1 MHFYKRW
8 NNITG
13 WAVFAVAAMV
23 YLMTMEPVSSLW
35 DCSEFIATS
44 YKLEV
49 GHPPG
54 APLFMM
60 LARLATL
67 FAFGNPDYVGIAVN
81 AKNSLASAFC
91 ILFMFWT
98 VTHLGRRIYSAQGRE
113 LTDANMWTVLGAGAV
128 GALAYTFTDT
138 FWFSAVEGEVYALS
152 SMFTALVV
160 WLMLKWEEQA
170 DEPHSSRWIVL
181 IAYLMGLSIGVHIL
195 NLLTAK
201 FAILPV
207 LYFPS
212 LDRVFGV
219 LVEDSAFLATCL
231 AYSARLL
238 FFGWLGGAVVGMLTG
253 IGIGFNKTF
262 AYWVQPLVRVLG
274 PIPSTAWIPLVL
286 IAFPTAISASAFLI
300 ALAVWFPTTVLTSSG
315 IASIPNSYF
324 EVSST
329 LGAGSFYRI
338 AKVGIPAAMPHMFLG
353 LFNGTCSSFIT
364 LVTAEM
370 LGAKYGIGWYIN
382 WKKEMMAY
390 ANVYA
395 GLIIIA
401 VTFFILIT
409 LLFKFRDRVLAWQ
422 KGVIKW

>member
-1 MHFYKRW
+1 MKHFTKVLPILSIALALILDIVLPD
-8 NNITG
+8 NLQHP
-13 WAVFAVAAMV
+13 AAEHP
-23 YLMTMEPVSSLW
+23 Y
-35 DCSEFIATS
+35 FI
-44 YKLEV
+44 
-49 GHPPG
+49 
-54 APLFMM
+54 
-60 LARLATL
+60 RL
-67 FAFGNPDYVGIAVN
+67 
-81 AKNSLASAFC
+81 
-91 ILFMFWT
+91 
-98 VTHLGRRIYSAQGRE
+98 
-113 LTDANMWTVLGAGAV
+113 LGA
-128 GALAYTFTDT
+128 
-138 FWFSAVEGEVYALS
+138 
-152 SMFTALVV
+152 ALVV
-160 WLMLKWEEQA
+160 Y
-170 DEPHSSRWIVL
+170 L
-181 IAYLMGLSIGVHIL
+181 IFFAVSFFRPSLREKLEYKAYFYAGAALFLNIL
-195 NLLTAK
+195 NLLTVK

-219 LVEDSAFLATCL
+219 LFEDSAFLAKCL

-238 FFGWLGGAVVGMLTG
+238 FIGWFCGAIVGMLTG
-253 IGIGFNKTF
+253 IAIGFSKTF
-262 AYWVQPLVRVLG
+262 SYWVQPLVRVLG
-274 PIPSTAWIPLVL
+274 PIPSTAWIPIVL
-286 IAFPTAISASAFLI
+286 IAFPSAVSASAFLI

-315 IASIPNSYF
+315 IAAIPNAYF

-382 WKKEMMAY
+382 WQKEMMAY

-409 LLFKFRDRVLAWQ
+409 LLFKFRDHVLAWQ

>member
-1 MHFYKRW
+1 MKHFTKVLPILSIALALILDIVLPD
-8 NNITG
+8 NLQHP
-13 WAVFAVAAMV
+13 AAEHP
-23 YLMTMEPVSSLW
+23 Y
-35 DCSEFIATS
+35 FIW
-44 YKLEV
+44 L
-49 GHPPG
+49 
-54 APLFMM
+54 
-60 LARLATL
+60 
-67 FAFGNPDYVGIAVN
+67 
-81 AKNSLASAFC
+81 
-91 ILFMFWT
+91 
-98 VTHLGRRIYSAQGRE
+98 
-113 LTDANMWTVLGAGAV
+113 LGA
-128 GALAYTFTDT
+128 
-138 FWFSAVEGEVYALS
+138 
-152 SMFTALVV
+152 ALVV
-160 WLMLKWEEQA
+160 YLIFFAVSFFRPSLREKLEYKA
-170 DEPHSSRWIVL
+170 YFYAGAALVL
-181 IAYLMGLSIGVHIL
+181 NIL
-195 NLLTAK
+195 NLLTVK

-219 LVEDSAFLATCL
+219 LFEDSAFLAKCL

-238 FFGWLGGAVVGMLTG
+238 FIGWFCGAIVGMLTG
-253 IGIGFNKTF
+253 IAIGFSKTF
-262 AYWVQPLVRVLG
+262 SYWVQPLVRVLG
-274 PIPSTAWIPLVL
+274 PIPSTAWIPIVL
-286 IAFPTAISASAFLI
+286 IAFPSAVSASAFLI

-315 IASIPNSYF
+315 IAAIPNAYF

-382 WKKEMMAY
+382 WQKEMMAY

-409 LLFKFRDRVLAWQ
+409 LLFKFRDHVLAWQ

>member
-1 MHFYKRW
+1 MKHFTKVLPILSIALALILDIVLPD
-8 NNITG
+8 NLQHP
-13 WAVFAVAAMV
+13 AAEHP
-23 YLMTMEPVSSLW
+23 Y
-35 DCSEFIATS
+35 FIW
-44 YKLEV
+44 L
-49 GHPPG
+49 
-54 APLFMM
+54 
-60 LARLATL
+60 
-67 FAFGNPDYVGIAVN
+67 
-81 AKNSLASAFC
+81 
-91 ILFMFWT
+91 
-98 VTHLGRRIYSAQGRE
+98 
-113 LTDANMWTVLGAGAV
+113 LGA
-128 GALAYTFTDT
+128 
-138 FWFSAVEGEVYALS
+138 
-152 SMFTALVV
+152 ALVV
-160 WLMLKWEEQA
+160 Y
-170 DEPHSSRWIVL
+170 L
-181 IAYLMGLSIGVHIL
+181 IFFAVSFFRPSLREKLEYKAYFYAGAALFLNIL
-195 NLLTAK
+195 NLLTVK

-219 LVEDSAFLATCL
+219 LFEDSAFLAKCL

-238 FFGWLGGAVVGMLTG
+238 FIGWFCGAIVGMLTG
-253 IGIGFNKTF
+253 IAIGFNKTF
-262 AYWVQPLVRVLG
+262 SYWVQPLVRVLG
-274 PIPSTAWIPLVL
+274 PIPSTAWIPIVL
-286 IAFPTAISASAFLI
+286 IAFPSAVSASAFLI

-315 IASIPNSYF
+315 IAAIPNAYF

-382 WKKEMMAY
+382 WQKEMMAY

-409 LLFKFRDRVLAWQ
+409 LLFKFRDHVLAWQ

>member
-1 MHFYKRW
+1 MKHFTKVLPILSIALALILDIVLPD
-8 NNITG
+8 NLQHP
-13 WAVFAVAAMV
+13 AAEHP
-23 YLMTMEPVSSLW
+23 Y
-35 DCSEFIATS
+35 FIW
-44 YKLEV
+44 L
-49 GHPPG
+49 
-54 APLFMM
+54 
-60 LARLATL
+60 
-67 FAFGNPDYVGIAVN
+67 
-81 AKNSLASAFC
+81 
-91 ILFMFWT
+91 
-98 VTHLGRRIYSAQGRE
+98 
-113 LTDANMWTVLGAGAV
+113 LGA
-128 GALAYTFTDT
+128 
-138 FWFSAVEGEVYALS
+138 
-152 SMFTALVV
+152 ALVV
-160 WLMLKWEEQA
+160 Y
-170 DEPHSSRWIVL
+170 L
-181 IAYLMGLSIGVHIL
+181 IFYAVSFFRPSLREKLEYKAYFYAGAALFLNIL
-195 NLLTAK
+195 NLLTVK

-219 LVEDSAFLATCL
+219 LCEDSAFLAKCL

-238 FFGWLGGAVVGMLTG
+238 FIGWFCGAIVGMLTG
-253 IGIGFNKTF
+253 IAIGFNKTF
-262 AYWVQPLVRVLG
+262 SYWVQPLVRVLG
-274 PIPSTAWIPLVL
+274 PIPSTAWIPIVL
-286 IAFPTAISASAFLI
+286 IAFPSAVSASAFLI

-315 IASIPNSYF
+315 IAAIPNAYF

-382 WKKEMMAY
+382 WQKEMMAY

-409 LLFKFRDRVLAWQ
+409 LLFKFRDHVLAWQ

>member
-1 MHFYKRW
+1 MKHFTKVLPILSIALALILDIVLPD
-8 NNITG
+8 NLQHP
-13 WAVFAVAAMV
+13 AAEHP
-23 YLMTMEPVSSLW
+23 Y
-35 DCSEFIATS
+35 FIW
-44 YKLEV
+44 L
-49 GHPPG
+49 
-54 APLFMM
+54 
-60 LARLATL
+60 
-67 FAFGNPDYVGIAVN
+67 
-81 AKNSLASAFC
+81 
-91 ILFMFWT
+91 
-98 VTHLGRRIYSAQGRE
+98 
-113 LTDANMWTVLGAGAV
+113 LGA
-128 GALAYTFTDT
+128 
-138 FWFSAVEGEVYALS
+138 
-152 SMFTALVV
+152 ALVV
-160 WLMLKWEEQA
+160 Y
-170 DEPHSSRWIVL
+170 L
-181 IAYLMGLSIGVHIL
+181 IFYAVSFFRPSLREKLEYKAYFYAGAALFLNIL
-195 NLLTAK
+195 NLLTVK

-219 LVEDSAFLATCL
+219 LFEDSAFLAKCL

-238 FFGWLGGAVVGMLTG
+238 FIGWFCGAIVGMLTG
-253 IGIGFNKTF
+253 IAIGFNMNF
-262 AYWVQPLVRVLG
+262 SYWVQPLVRVLG
-274 PIPSTAWIPLVL
+274 PIPSTAWIPIVL
-286 IAFPTAISASAFLI
+286 IAFPSAVSASAFLI

-315 IASIPNSYF
+315 IAAIPNAYF

-382 WKKEMMAY
+382 WQKEMMAY

-409 LLFKFRDRVLAWQ
+409 LLFKFRDHVLAWQ

>member
-1 MHFYKRW
+1 MKHFTKVLPILSIALALILDIVLPD
-8 NNITG
+8 NLQHP
-13 WAVFAVAAMV
+13 AAEHP
-23 YLMTMEPVSSLW
+23 Y
-35 DCSEFIATS
+35 FIW
-44 YKLEV
+44 L
-49 GHPPG
+49 
-54 APLFMM
+54 
-60 LARLATL
+60 
-67 FAFGNPDYVGIAVN
+67 
-81 AKNSLASAFC
+81 
-91 ILFMFWT
+91 
-98 VTHLGRRIYSAQGRE
+98 
-113 LTDANMWTVLGAGAV
+113 LGA
-128 GALAYTFTDT
+128 
-138 FWFSAVEGEVYALS
+138 
-152 SMFTALVV
+152 ALVV
-160 WLMLKWEEQA
+160 Y
-170 DEPHSSRWIVL
+170 L
-181 IAYLMGLSIGVHIL
+181 IFYAVSFFRPSLREKLEYKAYFYAGAALFLNIL
-195 NLLTAK
+195 NLLTVK
-201 FAILPV
+201 FAVLPV

-219 LVEDSAFLATCL
+219 LFEDSAFLAKCL

-238 FFGWLGGAVVGMLTG
+238 FIGWFCGAIVGMLTG
-253 IGIGFNKTF
+253 IAIGFNKTF
-262 AYWVQPLVRVLG
+262 SYWVQPLVRVLG
-274 PIPSTAWIPLVL
+274 PIPSTAWIPIVL
-286 IAFPTAISASAFLI
+286 IAFPSAVSASAFLI

-315 IASIPNSYF
+315 IAAIPNAYF

-382 WKKEMMAY
+382 WQKEMMAY

-409 LLFKFRDRVLAWQ
+409 LLFKFRDHVLAWQ

>member
-1 MHFYKRW
+1 MKHFTKVLPILSIALALILDIVLPD
-8 NNITG
+8 NLQHP
-13 WAVFAVAAMV
+13 AAEHPYFIWLLGAALIV
-23 YLMTMEPVSSLW
+23 YLIFYAVSFFRPSLR
-35 DCSEFIATS
+35 E
-44 YKLEV
+44 KLEYK
-49 GHPPG
+49 
-54 APLFMM
+54 AYF
-60 LARLATL
+60 
-67 FAFGNPDYVGIAVN
+67 Y
-81 AKNSLASAFC
+81 
-91 ILFMFWT
+91 
-98 VTHLGRRIYSAQGRE
+98 
-113 LTDANMWTVLGAGAV
+113 AGA
-128 GALAYTFTDT
+128 ALF
-138 FWFSAVEGEVYALS
+138 LN
-152 SMFTALVV
+152 
-160 WLMLKWEEQA
+160 
-170 DEPHSSRWIVL
+170 
-181 IAYLMGLSIGVHIL
+181 IL
-195 NLLTAK
+195 NLLTVK

-219 LVEDSAFLATCL
+219 LFEDSAFLAKCL

-238 FFGWLGGAVVGMLTG
+238 FIGWFCGAIVGMLTG
-253 IGIGFNKTF
+253 IAIGFNKTF
-262 AYWVQPLVRVLG
+262 SYWVQPLVRVLG
-274 PIPSTAWIPLVL
+274 PIPSTAWIPIVL
-286 IAFPTAISASAFLI
+286 IAFPSAVSASAFLI

-315 IASIPNSYF
+315 IAAIPNAYF

-382 WKKEMMAY
+382 WQKEMMAY

-409 LLFKFRDRVLAWQ
+409 LLFKFRDHVLAWQ

>member
-1 MHFYKRW
+1 MKHFVKSLPVLSILLALACDILLPDSAQHPAAEHPYF
-8 NNITG
+8 T
-13 WAVFAVAAMV
+13 WALLIGLAVYVIA
-23 YLMTMEPVSSLW
+23 LLISLGNTKVR
-35 DCSEFIATS
+35 D
-44 YKLEV
+44 KL
-49 GHPPG
+49 
-54 APLFMM
+54 
-60 LARLATL
+60 
-67 FAFGNPDYVGIAVN
+67 
-81 AKNSLASAFC
+81 S
-91 ILFMFWT
+91 
-98 VTHLGRRIYSAQGRE
+98 YSA
-113 LTDANMWTVLGAGAV
+113 LFYAGAV
-128 GALAYTFTDT
+128 
-138 FWFSAVEGEVYALS
+138 
-152 SMFTALVV
+152 LV
-160 WLMLKWEEQA
+160 LN
-170 DEPHSSRWIVL
+170 
-181 IAYLMGLSIGVHIL
+181 IL
-195 NLLTAK
+195 NLLTVK

-382 WKKEMMAY
+382 WQKEMMAY

>member
-1 MHFYKRW
+1 MKHFTKVLPILSIALALILDIVLPD
-8 NNITG
+8 NLQHP
-13 WAVFAVAAMV
+13 AAEHP
-23 YLMTMEPVSSLW
+23 Y
-35 DCSEFIATS
+35 FI
-44 YKLEV
+44 
-49 GHPPG
+49 
-54 APLFMM
+54 
-60 LARLATL
+60 RL
-67 FAFGNPDYVGIAVN
+67 
-81 AKNSLASAFC
+81 
-91 ILFMFWT
+91 
-98 VTHLGRRIYSAQGRE
+98 
-113 LTDANMWTVLGAGAV
+113 LGA
-128 GALAYTFTDT
+128 
-138 FWFSAVEGEVYALS
+138 
-152 SMFTALVV
+152 ALVV
-160 WLMLKWEEQA
+160 Y
-170 DEPHSSRWIVL
+170 L
-181 IAYLMGLSIGVHIL
+181 IFFAVSFFRPSLREKLEYKAYFYAGAALFLNIL
-195 NLLTAK
+195 NLLTVK

-219 LVEDSAFLATCL
+219 LFEDSAFLAKCL

-238 FFGWLGGAVVGMLTG
+238 FIGWFCGAIVGMLTG
-253 IGIGFNKTF
+253 IAICFSKTF
-262 AYWVQPLVRVLG
+262 SYWVQPLVRVLG
-274 PIPSTAWIPLVL
+274 PIPSTAWIPIVL
-286 IAFPTAISASAFLI
+286 IAFPSAVSASAFLI

-315 IASIPNSYF
+315 IAAIPNAYF

-382 WKKEMMAY
+382 WQKEMMAY

-409 LLFKFRDRVLAWQ
+409 LLFKFRDHVLAWQ

>member
-1 MHFYKRW
+1 MKHFTKVLPILSIALALILDIVLPD
-8 NNITG
+8 NLQHP
-13 WAVFAVAAMV
+13 AAEHP
-23 YLMTMEPVSSLW
+23 Y
-35 DCSEFIATS
+35 FIW
-44 YKLEV
+44 L
-49 GHPPG
+49 
-54 APLFMM
+54 
-60 LARLATL
+60 
-67 FAFGNPDYVGIAVN
+67 
-81 AKNSLASAFC
+81 
-91 ILFMFWT
+91 
-98 VTHLGRRIYSAQGRE
+98 
-113 LTDANMWTVLGAGAV
+113 LGA
-128 GALAYTFTDT
+128 
-138 FWFSAVEGEVYALS
+138 
-152 SMFTALVV
+152 ALVV
-160 WLMLKWEEQA
+160 Y
-170 DEPHSSRWIVL
+170 L
-181 IAYLMGLSIGVHIL
+181 IFFAVSFFRPSLREKLEYKAYFYAGAALFLNIL
-195 NLLTAK
+195 NLLTVK

-219 LVEDSAFLATCL
+219 LFEDSAFLAKCL

-238 FFGWLGGAVVGMLTG
+238 FIGWFCGAIVGMLTG
-253 IGIGFNKTF
+253 IAIGFNKTF
-262 AYWVQPLVRVLG
+262 SYWVQPLVRVLG
-274 PIPSTAWIPLVL
+274 PIPSTAWIPIVL
-286 IAFPTAISASAFLI
+286 IAFPSAVSASAFLI

-315 IASIPNSYF
+315 IAAIPNAYF

-338 AKVGIPAAMPHMFLG
+338 AKVGIPAAMPHMFLR

-382 WKKEMMAY
+382 WQKEMMAY

-409 LLFKFRDRVLAWQ
+409 LLFKFRDHVLAWQ

>member
-1 MHFYKRW
+1 MKHFTKVLPILSIALALILDIVLPD
-8 NNITG
+8 NLQHP
-13 WAVFAVAAMV
+13 AAEHP
-23 YLMTMEPVSSLW
+23 Y
-35 DCSEFIATS
+35 FIW
-44 YKLEV
+44 L
-49 GHPPG
+49 
-54 APLFMM
+54 
-60 LARLATL
+60 
-67 FAFGNPDYVGIAVN
+67 
-81 AKNSLASAFC
+81 
-91 ILFMFWT
+91 
-98 VTHLGRRIYSAQGRE
+98 
-113 LTDANMWTVLGAGAV
+113 LGA
-128 GALAYTFTDT
+128 
-138 FWFSAVEGEVYALS
+138 
-152 SMFTALVV
+152 ALVV
-160 WLMLKWEEQA
+160 Y
-170 DEPHSSRWIVL
+170 L
-181 IAYLMGLSIGVHIL
+181 IFYAVSFFRPSLREKLEYKAYFYAGAALFLNIL
-195 NLLTAK
+195 NLLTVK

-219 LVEDSAFLATCL
+219 LFEDSAFLAKCL

-238 FFGWLGGAVVGMLTG
+238 FIGWFCGAIVGMLTG
-253 IGIGFNKTF
+253 IAIGFNKTF
-262 AYWVQPLVRVLG
+262 SYWVQPLVRVLG
-274 PIPSTAWIPLVL
+274 PIPSTAWIPIVL
-286 IAFPTAISASAFLI
+286 IAFPSAVSASAFLI

-315 IASIPNSYF
+315 IAAIPNAYF
-324 EVSST
+324 KVSST

-382 WKKEMMAY
+382 WQKEMMAY

-409 LLFKFRDRVLAWQ
+409 LLFQFRDHVLAWQ

>member
-1 MHFYKRW
+1 MKHFTKVLPILSIALALILDIVLPD
-8 NNITG
+8 NLQHP
-13 WAVFAVAAMV
+13 AAEHP
-23 YLMTMEPVSSLW
+23 Y
-35 DCSEFIATS
+35 FI
-44 YKLEV
+44 
-49 GHPPG
+49 
-54 APLFMM
+54 
-60 LARLATL
+60 RL
-67 FAFGNPDYVGIAVN
+67 
-81 AKNSLASAFC
+81 
-91 ILFMFWT
+91 
-98 VTHLGRRIYSAQGRE
+98 
-113 LTDANMWTVLGAGAV
+113 LGA
-128 GALAYTFTDT
+128 
-138 FWFSAVEGEVYALS
+138 
-152 SMFTALVV
+152 ALVV
-160 WLMLKWEEQA
+160 Y
-170 DEPHSSRWIVL
+170 L
-181 IAYLMGLSIGVHIL
+181 IFFAVSFFRPSLREKLEYKAYFYAGAALFLNIL
-195 NLLTAK
+195 NLLTVK

-207 LYFPS
+207 LYVPS

-219 LVEDSAFLATCL
+219 LFEDSAFLAKCL

-238 FFGWLGGAVVGMLTG
+238 FIGWFCGAIVGMLTG
-253 IGIGFNKTF
+253 IAIGFSKTF
-262 AYWVQPLVRVLG
+262 SYWVQPLVRVLG
-274 PIPSTAWIPLVL
+274 PIPSTAWIPIVL
-286 IAFPTAISASAFLI
+286 IAFPSAVSASAFLI

-315 IASIPNSYF
+315 IAAIPNAYF

-382 WKKEMMAY
+382 WQKEMMAY

-409 LLFKFRDRVLAWQ
+409 LLFKFRDHVLAWQ

>member
-1 MHFYKRW
+1 MKHFTKVLPILSIALALILDIVLPD
-8 NNITG
+8 NLQHP
-13 WAVFAVAAMV
+13 AAEHP
-23 YLMTMEPVSSLW
+23 Y
-35 DCSEFIATS
+35 FI
-44 YKLEV
+44 
-49 GHPPG
+49 
-54 APLFMM
+54 
-60 LARLATL
+60 RL
-67 FAFGNPDYVGIAVN
+67 
-81 AKNSLASAFC
+81 
-91 ILFMFWT
+91 
-98 VTHLGRRIYSAQGRE
+98 
-113 LTDANMWTVLGAGAV
+113 LGA
-128 GALAYTFTDT
+128 
-138 FWFSAVEGEVYALS
+138 
-152 SMFTALVV
+152 ALVV
-160 WLMLKWEEQA
+160 Y
-170 DEPHSSRWIVL
+170 L
-181 IAYLMGLSIGVHIL
+181 IFFAVSFFRPSLREKLEYKAYFYAGAALFLNIL
-195 NLLTAK
+195 NLLTVK

-219 LVEDSAFLATCL
+219 LFEDSAFLAKCL

-238 FFGWLGGAVVGMLTG
+238 FIGWFCGAIVGMLTG
-253 IGIGFNKTF
+253 IAIGFSKTF
-262 AYWVQPLVRVLG
+262 SYWVQPLVRVLG
-274 PIPSTAWIPLVL
+274 PIPSTAWIPIVL
-286 IAFPTAISASAFLI
+286 IAFPSAVSASAFLI

-315 IASIPNSYF
+315 IAAIPNAYF
-324 EVSST
+324 EVFST

-382 WKKEMMAY
+382 WQKEMMAY

-409 LLFKFRDRVLAWQ
+409 LLFKFRDHVLAWQ

>member
-1 MHFYKRW
+1 MKHFTKALPILSIALALILDIVLPD
-8 NNITG
+8 NLQHP
-13 WAVFAVAAMV
+13 AAEHP
-23 YLMTMEPVSSLW
+23 Y
-35 DCSEFIATS
+35 FIW
-44 YKLEV
+44 L
-49 GHPPG
+49 
-54 APLFMM
+54 
-60 LARLATL
+60 
-67 FAFGNPDYVGIAVN
+67 
-81 AKNSLASAFC
+81 
-91 ILFMFWT
+91 
-98 VTHLGRRIYSAQGRE
+98 
-113 LTDANMWTVLGAGAV
+113 LGA
-128 GALAYTFTDT
+128 
-138 FWFSAVEGEVYALS
+138 
-152 SMFTALVV
+152 ALVV
-160 WLMLKWEEQA
+160 Y
-170 DEPHSSRWIVL
+170 L
-181 IAYLMGLSIGVHIL
+181 IFYAVSFFRPSLREKLEYKAYFYAGAALFLNIL
-195 NLLTAK
+195 NLLTVK
-201 FAILPV
+201 CAILPV

-219 LVEDSAFLATCL
+219 LFEDSAFLAKCL

-238 FFGWLGGAVVGMLTG
+238 FIGWFCGALVGMLTG
-253 IGIGFNKTF
+253 IAIGFSKTF
-262 AYWVQPLVRVLG
+262 SYWVQPLVRVLG
-274 PIPSTAWIPLVL
+274 PIPSTAWIPIVL
-286 IAFPTAISASAFLI
+286 IAFPSAVSASAFLI

-315 IASIPNSYF
+315 IAAIPNAYF

-382 WKKEMMAY
+382 WQKEMMAY

-409 LLFKFRDRVLAWQ
+409 LLFQFRDHVLAWQ

>member
-1 MHFYKRW
+1 MY
-8 NNITG
+8 
-13 WAVFAVAAMV
+13 
-23 YLMTMEPVSSLW
+23 
-35 DCSEFIATS
+35 
-44 YKLEV
+44 
-49 GHPPG
+49 
-54 APLFMM
+54 APLLVYAFPCD
-60 LARLATL
+60 LANVRITRINHPGGKHTLSAIFCRKELSLVKHFVKSLPVLSILLALTCDILLPDSSQHPAAAHPYFTWTL
-67 FAFGNPDYVGIAVN
+67 LIGLAVYVIALLISLGNTKVRD
-81 AKNSLASAFC
+81 KLS
-91 ILFMFWT
+91 
-98 VTHLGRRIYSAQGRE
+98 YSA
-113 LTDANMWTVLGAGAV
+113 LFYAGAV
-128 GALAYTFTDT
+128 
-138 FWFSAVEGEVYALS
+138 
-152 SMFTALVV
+152 LV
-160 WLMLKWEEQA
+160 LN
-170 DEPHSSRWIVL
+170 
-181 IAYLMGLSIGVHIL
+181 IL

-238 FFGWLGGAVVGMLTG
+238 FFGWLGGAVVGVLTG
-253 IGIGFNKTF
+253 IAIGFNKTF

-382 WKKEMMAY
+382 WQKEMMAY

>member
-1 MHFYKRW
+1 MKHFTKVLPILSIALALILDIVLPDNLQHPAAEHPYFIW
-8 NNITG
+8 LLGAALVLYLIFY
-13 WAVFAVAAMV
+13 AVSFFR
-23 YLMTMEPVSSLW
+23 PSLR
-35 DCSEFIATS
+35 E
-44 YKLEV
+44 KLEYK
-49 GHPPG
+49 
-54 APLFMM
+54 AYF
-60 LARLATL
+60 
-67 FAFGNPDYVGIAVN
+67 Y
-81 AKNSLASAFC
+81 
-91 ILFMFWT
+91 
-98 VTHLGRRIYSAQGRE
+98 
-113 LTDANMWTVLGAGAV
+113 AGA
-128 GALAYTFTDT
+128 ALF
-138 FWFSAVEGEVYALS
+138 LN
-152 SMFTALVV
+152 
-160 WLMLKWEEQA
+160 
-170 DEPHSSRWIVL
+170 
-181 IAYLMGLSIGVHIL
+181 IL
-195 NLLTAK
+195 NLLTVK

-219 LVEDSAFLATCL
+219 LFEDSAFLAKCL

-238 FFGWLGGAVVGMLTG
+238 FIGWFCGAIVGMLTG
-253 IGIGFNKTF
+253 IAIGFNKTF
-262 AYWVQPLVRVLG
+262 SYWVQPLVRVLG
-274 PIPSTAWIPLVL
+274 PIPSTAWIPIVL
-286 IAFPTAISASAFLI
+286 IAFPSAVSASAFLI

-315 IASIPNSYF
+315 IAAIPNAYF

-382 WKKEMMAY
+382 WQKEMMAY

-409 LLFKFRDRVLAWQ
+409 LLFQFRDHVLAWQ

>member
-1 MHFYKRW
+1 
-8 NNITG
+8 
-13 WAVFAVAAMV
+13 
-23 YLMTMEPVSSLW
+23 
-35 DCSEFIATS
+35 
-44 YKLEV
+44 
-49 GHPPG
+49 
-54 APLFMM
+54 
-60 LARLATL
+60 
-67 FAFGNPDYVGIAVN
+67 
-81 AKNSLASAFC
+81 
-91 ILFMFWT
+91 
-98 VTHLGRRIYSAQGRE
+98 
-113 LTDANMWTVLGAGAV
+113 
-128 GALAYTFTDT
+128 
-138 FWFSAVEGEVYALS
+138 
-152 SMFTALVV
+152 
-160 WLMLKWEEQA
+160 
-170 DEPHSSRWIVL
+170 
-181 IAYLMGLSIGVHIL
+181 
-195 NLLTAK
+195 
-201 FAILPV
+201 
-207 LYFPS
+207 
-212 LDRVFGV
+212 
-219 LVEDSAFLATCL
+219 
-231 AYSARLL
+231 
-238 FFGWLGGAVVGMLTG
+238 MLTG
-253 IGIGFNKTF
+253 IAIGFNKTF

-286 IAFPTAISASAFLI
+286 IAFPTAVSASAFLI

-382 WKKEMMAY
+382 WQKEMI
-390 ANVYA
+390 VYA

>member
-1 MHFYKRW
+1 MKHFTKALPILSIALALILDIVLPD
-8 NNITG
+8 NLQHP
-13 WAVFAVAAMV
+13 AAEHP
-23 YLMTMEPVSSLW
+23 Y
-35 DCSEFIATS
+35 FIW
-44 YKLEV
+44 L
-49 GHPPG
+49 
-54 APLFMM
+54 
-60 LARLATL
+60 
-67 FAFGNPDYVGIAVN
+67 
-81 AKNSLASAFC
+81 
-91 ILFMFWT
+91 
-98 VTHLGRRIYSAQGRE
+98 
-113 LTDANMWTVLGAGAV
+113 LGA
-128 GALAYTFTDT
+128 
-138 FWFSAVEGEVYALS
+138 
-152 SMFTALVV
+152 ALVV
-160 WLMLKWEEQA
+160 Y
-170 DEPHSSRWIVL
+170 L
-181 IAYLMGLSIGVHIL
+181 IFYAVSFFRPSLREKLEYKAYFYAGTALFLNIL
-195 NLLTAK
+195 NLLTVK

-219 LVEDSAFLATCL
+219 LFEDSAFLAKCL

-238 FFGWLGGAVVGMLTG
+238 FIGWFCGAIVGMLTG
-253 IGIGFNKTF
+253 IAIGFSKTF
-262 AYWVQPLVRVLG
+262 SYWVQPLVRVLG
-274 PIPSTAWIPLVL
+274 PIPSTAWIPIVL
-286 IAFPTAISASAFLI
+286 IAFPSAISASAFLI

-315 IASIPNSYF
+315 IAAIPNAYF

-382 WKKEMMAY
+382 WQKEMMAY

-409 LLFKFRDRVLAWQ
+409 LLFKFRDHVLAWQ

>member
-1 MHFYKRW
+1 MKHFTKALPILSIALALILDIVLPD
-8 NNITG
+8 NLQHP
-13 WAVFAVAAMV
+13 AAEHP
-23 YLMTMEPVSSLW
+23 Y
-35 DCSEFIATS
+35 FIW
-44 YKLEV
+44 L
-49 GHPPG
+49 
-54 APLFMM
+54 
-60 LARLATL
+60 
-67 FAFGNPDYVGIAVN
+67 
-81 AKNSLASAFC
+81 
-91 ILFMFWT
+91 
-98 VTHLGRRIYSAQGRE
+98 
-113 LTDANMWTVLGAGAV
+113 LGA
-128 GALAYTFTDT
+128 
-138 FWFSAVEGEVYALS
+138 
-152 SMFTALVV
+152 ALVV
-160 WLMLKWEEQA
+160 Y
-170 DEPHSSRWIVL
+170 L
-181 IAYLMGLSIGVHIL
+181 IFYAVSFFRPSLREKLEYKAYFYAGAALFLNIL
-195 NLLTAK
+195 NLLTVK

-219 LVEDSAFLATCL
+219 LFEDSAFLAKCL

-238 FFGWLGGAVVGMLTG
+238 FIGWFRGAIVGMLTG
-253 IGIGFNKTF
+253 IAIGFNKTF
-262 AYWVQPLVRVLG
+262 SYWVQPLVRVLG
-274 PIPSTAWIPLVL
+274 PIPSTAWIPIVL
-286 IAFPTAISASAFLI
+286 IAFPSAVSASAFLI

-315 IASIPNSYF
+315 IAAIPNAYF

-382 WKKEMMAY
+382 WQKEMMAY

>member
-1 MHFYKRW
+1 MLYESLLY
-8 NNITG
+8 
-13 WAVFAVAAMV
+13 V
-23 YLMTMEPVSSLW
+23 Y
-35 DCSEFIATS
+35 
-44 YKLEV
+44 
-49 GHPPG
+49 
-54 APLFMM
+54 APLLVYAFPCD
-60 LARLATL
+60 LANVRITRINHPGGKHTLSAIFCRKEFSLVKHFVKSLPVLSILLALACDILLPDSAQHPAAEHPYFTWAL
-67 FAFGNPDYVGIAVN
+67 LIGLAVYVIALLISLGNTKVRD
-81 AKNSLASAFC
+81 KLS
-91 ILFMFWT
+91 
-98 VTHLGRRIYSAQGRE
+98 YSA
-113 LTDANMWTVLGAGAV
+113 LFYAGAV
-128 GALAYTFTDT
+128 
-138 FWFSAVEGEVYALS
+138 
-152 SMFTALVV
+152 LV
-160 WLMLKWEEQA
+160 LN
-170 DEPHSSRWIVL
+170 
-181 IAYLMGLSIGVHIL
+181 IL

-238 FFGWLGGAVVGMLTG
+238 FFGWVSGAVVGVLTG
-253 IGIGFNKTF
+253 IAIGFNKTF

-286 IAFPTAISASAFLI
+286 IAFPTAVSASAFLI

-382 WKKEMMAY
+382 WQKEMMAY

>member
-1 MHFYKRW
+1 MKHFTKVLPILSIALALILDIVLPD
-8 NNITG
+8 NLQHP
-13 WAVFAVAAMV
+13 AAEHP
-23 YLMTMEPVSSLW
+23 Y
-35 DCSEFIATS
+35 FIW
-44 YKLEV
+44 L
-49 GHPPG
+49 
-54 APLFMM
+54 
-60 LARLATL
+60 
-67 FAFGNPDYVGIAVN
+67 
-81 AKNSLASAFC
+81 
-91 ILFMFWT
+91 
-98 VTHLGRRIYSAQGRE
+98 
-113 LTDANMWTVLGAGAV
+113 LGA
-128 GALAYTFTDT
+128 
-138 FWFSAVEGEVYALS
+138 
-152 SMFTALVV
+152 ALVV
-160 WLMLKWEEQA
+160 Y
-170 DEPHSSRWIVL
+170 L
-181 IAYLMGLSIGVHIL
+181 IFYAVSFFRPSLREKLEYKAYFYAGAALFLNIL
-195 NLLTAK
+195 NLLTVK

-219 LVEDSAFLATCL
+219 LFEDSAFLAKCL

-238 FFGWLGGAVVGMLTG
+238 FIGWFCGAIVGMLTG
-253 IGIGFNKTF
+253 IAIGFNKNF
-262 AYWVQPLVRVLG
+262 SYWVQPLVRVLG
-274 PIPSTAWIPLVL
+274 PIPSTAWIPIVL
-286 IAFPTAISASAFLI
+286 IAFPSAVSASAFLI

-315 IASIPNSYF
+315 IAAIPNAYF

-338 AKVGIPAAMPHMFLG
+338 SKVGIPAAMPHMFLG

-382 WKKEMMAY
+382 WQKEMMAY

-409 LLFKFRDRVLAWQ
+409 LLFKFRDHVLAWQ

>member
-1 MHFYKRW
+1 MKHFTKVLPILSIALALILDIVLPD
-8 NNITG
+8 NLQHP
-13 WAVFAVAAMV
+13 AAEHP
-23 YLMTMEPVSSLW
+23 Y
-35 DCSEFIATS
+35 FIW
-44 YKLEV
+44 L
-49 GHPPG
+49 
-54 APLFMM
+54 
-60 LARLATL
+60 
-67 FAFGNPDYVGIAVN
+67 
-81 AKNSLASAFC
+81 
-91 ILFMFWT
+91 
-98 VTHLGRRIYSAQGRE
+98 
-113 LTDANMWTVLGAGAV
+113 LGA
-128 GALAYTFTDT
+128 
-138 FWFSAVEGEVYALS
+138 
-152 SMFTALVV
+152 ALVV
-160 WLMLKWEEQA
+160 Y
-170 DEPHSSRWIVL
+170 L
-181 IAYLMGLSIGVHIL
+181 IFYAVSFFRPSLREKLEYKAYFYAGAALFLNIL
-195 NLLTAK
+195 NLLTVK

-219 LVEDSAFLATCL
+219 LFEDSAFLAKCL

-238 FFGWLGGAVVGMLTG
+238 FIGWFCGAIVGMLTG
-253 IGIGFNKTF
+253 IAIGFNKTF
-262 AYWVQPLVRVLG
+262 SYWVQPLVRVLG
-274 PIPSTAWIPLVL
+274 PIPSTAWIPIVL
-286 IAFPTAISASAFLI
+286 IAFPSAVSASAFLI

-315 IASIPNSYF
+315 IAAIPNAYF

-338 AKVGIPAAMPHMFLG
+338 AKVGVPAAMPHMFLG

-382 WKKEMMAY
+382 WQKEMMAY

-409 LLFKFRDRVLAWQ
+409 LLFQFRDHVLAWQ

>member
-1 MHFYKRW
+1 MKHFVKSLPVLSILLALACDILLPDSAQHPAAEHPYF
-8 NNITG
+8 T
-13 WAVFAVAAMV
+13 WALLIGLAVYVIA
-23 YLMTMEPVSSLW
+23 LLISLGNTKVR
-35 DCSEFIATS
+35 D
-44 YKLEV
+44 KL
-49 GHPPG
+49 
-54 APLFMM
+54 
-60 LARLATL
+60 
-67 FAFGNPDYVGIAVN
+67 
-81 AKNSLASAFC
+81 S
-91 ILFMFWT
+91 
-98 VTHLGRRIYSAQGRE
+98 YSA
-113 LTDANMWTVLGAGAV
+113 LFYAGAV
-128 GALAYTFTDT
+128 
-138 FWFSAVEGEVYALS
+138 
-152 SMFTALVV
+152 LV
-160 WLMLKWEEQA
+160 LN
-170 DEPHSSRWIVL
+170 
-181 IAYLMGLSIGVHIL
+181 IL

-238 FFGWLGGAVVGMLTG
+238 FFGWLGGAVVGVLTG
-253 IGIGFNKTF
+253 IAIGFNKTF

-286 IAFPTAISASAFLI
+286 IAFPTAVSASAFLI

-382 WKKEMMAY
+382 WQKEMMAY

-409 LLFKFRDRVLAWQ
+409 LLFKFRDRVLACRKELSNGRKYFDFGCIQ
-422 KGVIKW
+422 AFYQSHRRAHYRSRQCFARYSRRFVRFTDRTVRLRQVHAAAFDLRSDSDG

>member
-1 MHFYKRW
+1 MKHFTKVLPILSIALALILDIVLPD
-8 NNITG
+8 NLQHP
-13 WAVFAVAAMV
+13 AAEHPYFIWLLGAALVV
-23 YLMTMEPVSSLW
+23 YLIFYAVSFFRPSLR
-35 DCSEFIATS
+35 E
-44 YKLEV
+44 KLEYK
-49 GHPPG
+49 
-54 APLFMM
+54 AYF
-60 LARLATL
+60 
-67 FAFGNPDYVGIAVN
+67 Y
-81 AKNSLASAFC
+81 
-91 ILFMFWT
+91 
-98 VTHLGRRIYSAQGRE
+98 
-113 LTDANMWTVLGAGAV
+113 AGAV
-128 GALAYTFTDT
+128 LF
-138 FWFSAVEGEVYALS
+138 LN
-152 SMFTALVV
+152 
-160 WLMLKWEEQA
+160 
-170 DEPHSSRWIVL
+170 
-181 IAYLMGLSIGVHIL
+181 IL
-195 NLLTAK
+195 NLLTVK

-219 LVEDSAFLATCL
+219 LFEDSAFLAKCL

-238 FFGWLGGAVVGMLTG
+238 FIGWFCGAIVGMLTG
-253 IGIGFNKTF
+253 IAIGFNKTF
-262 AYWVQPLVRVLG
+262 SYWVQPLVRVLG
-274 PIPSTAWIPLVL
+274 PIPSTAWIPIVL
-286 IAFPTAISASAFLI
+286 IAFPSAVSASAFLI

-315 IASIPNSYF
+315 IAAIPNAYF

-382 WKKEMMAY
+382 WQKEMMAY

-409 LLFKFRDRVLAWQ
+409 LLFQFRDHVLAWQ